1 MASNASTQAGS
12 KRWTYFH
19 SALQLAIQRS
29 AHKWTY
35 EDFAECFALWC
46 DEQPENAATIFN
58 LVSSRLESSITENC
72 EELFKKYNVRENLD
86 NLHAVVTAARARKQ
100 AGYDGKDVWRED
112 LQPRAAVRART
123 VPILEKERDRLR
135 AELSQLTE
143 ENSELQSQMQRNVH
157 EKEQADADAAKLL
170 DLMDQALS
178 RWSNLPLEDI
188 QAWALQT
195 AEAGGSKP

>member
-1 MASNASTQAGS
+1 MASSASTQAGS

-35 EDFAECFALWC
+35 EDFAECFSLWC

-58 LVSSRLESSITENC
+58 LVSGRLESSITENC
-72 EELFKKYNVRENLD
+72 EELFKKYNVKENLD

-100 AGYDGKDVWRED
+100 ADYDSKDVWRED

-123 VPILEKERDRLR
+123 IPLLEHERDRLR
-135 AELSQLTE
+135 AELTQLTE
-143 ENSELQSQMQRNVH
+143 ENSELESQMRQNVRGT
-157 EKEQADADAAKLL
+157 EEADRDAVRLL
-170 DLMDQALS
+170 DVPDKALGK
-178 RWSNLPLEDI
+178 WDKIPLDDL
-188 QAWALQT
+188 QSWTLQT
-195 AEAGGSKP
+195 AESAGSRA

>member
-1 MASNASTQAGS
+1 MASSASTQAGS
-12 KRWTYFH
+12 KRWAYFH

-35 EDFAECFALWC
+35 EDFAECFSLWC

-72 EELFKKYNVRENLD
+72 EELFKKYNVKENLD

-123 VPILEKERDRLR
+123 IPLLEKERDRLR
-135 AELSQLTE
+135 AQLSQLTE
-143 ENSELQSQMQRNVH
+143 ENEDLQSQMRRNLQA
-157 EKEQADADAAKLL
+157 KEEADAEASRLL
-170 DLMDQALS
+170 DLLDKAFAKWEQ
-178 RWSNLPLEDI
+178 LPLEDI
-188 QAWALQT
+188 QSWSLQT
-195 AEAGGSKP
+195 AESGGSKA

>member
-1 MASNASTQAGS
+1 MASSASTQAGS
-12 KRWTYFH
+12 KRWVYFH

-35 EDFAECFALWC
+35 EDFAECFSLWC

-72 EELFKKYNVRENLD
+72 EELFRKYNVKENLD

-123 VPILEKERDRLR
+123 VPLLEKERDRLR
-135 AELSQLTE
+135 AQLSQLTE
-143 ENSELQSQMQRNVH
+143 ENSELQSQMRRNLQA
-157 EKEQADADAAKLL
+157 KEEANAEAARLL
-170 DLMDQALS
+170 DLLDKAFAKWEQ
-178 RWSNLPLEDI
+178 LPLEDI
-188 QAWALQT
+188 QSWSLQT
-195 AEAGGSKP
+195 AESGGSKA